1 MGNVNVYRDVFPRQV
16 SLRLY
21 VYRLRFFTMCLGDEE
36 LLEETVDCCGGKQNE
51 LKGNNSNAVVFT
63 V

>member
-1 MGNVNVYRDVFPRQV
+1 MYIGMFFHVFPRQV

-36 LLEETVDCCGGKQNE
+36 LLQETVDCCGGKQSE